1 MSETENL
8 LFEIGVE
15 ELPAS
20 YVDKALVALSDLF
33 EKHLQ
38 LARLQHAGVRVY
50 GTPRRLCAFVYDL
63 ATQQSNLTE
72 SVLGPA
78 VRIAFDNQGQP
89 TKAAIAFANKIGCNV
104 QELTRVDTP
113 KGVYL
118 AGERY
123 EPGSPA
129 TQVLSPMLA
138 DICAAIP
145 FRKSMRWGNGDATFG
160 RPVRWLIA
168 LLGGEI
174 VDVSFAGLRSGRI
187 TYGHRFLSP
196 DPIEIADAADYLE
209 LLRDAHVIVDPVE
222 RSELMMERLRE
233 ACEEANTTLIEDEM
247 LRAENTNLVE
257 EPHIIVGGFDEAF
270 LALPEQ
276 VIVAVA
282 KGHQRYFC
290 ARRDDGELAPMYLA
304 VAGTAIRP
312 DNIRLGNDRVMRAR
326 LADARFFFEE
336 DLKVPLQTRF
346 EQLSGIVFQ
355 KRLGSVQD
363 KVMRMEKLTS
373 LVGER
378 VEIDPS
384 TLADA
389 VRGAH
394 LCKCDLASL
403 MVGEF
408 PELQGQ
414 MGASYARGQG
424 HSELVAAVVSDHYQ
438 PKGAA
443 DSTAAHPASALVAIA
458 DRLDTLVG
466 CFAVGLSPTGTAD
479 PYALRRACLG
489 VLRTVLDHEFGLGIG
504 WMIERAYE
512 TLAGVNLDLTLA
524 QVQQRL
530 GDFFRDRLRGLLV
543 EHHAHDI
550 VDACIAAGSDVPTDV
565 RDRVVALEALTA
577 SVRSVAGEVFKRAT
591 NIAKEAPDGAPVNPL
606 KFGQKAHTTEVAV
619 FEALGQL
626 DVKLQNAHSNR
637 DYPAAF
643 GAIADFAPL
652 LEAFFTDVY
661 VMDEDLSVRENR
673 LRLMRSIS
681 EHCSR
686 IAHFNMLT

>member
-38 LARLQHAGVRVY
+38 LARLQHAGVRAY

-78 VRIAFDNQGQP
+78 VRIAFDNEGQP
-89 TKAAIAFANKIGCNV
+89 TKAAIAFANKIGCDV

-123 EPGSPA
+123 EPGRPA
-129 TQVLSPMLA
+129 TQILSPMLA
-138 DICAAIP
+138 EICAAIP
-145 FRKSMRWGNGDATFG
+145 FRKSMRWGDGDATFG
-160 RPVRWLIA
+160 RPVRWLVA
-168 LLGGEI
+168 LLGGELI
-174 VDVSFAGLRSGRI
+174 DVSFAGLRSGRV

-196 DPIEIADAADYLE
+196 DPIEITDAADYVE

-222 RSELMMERLRE
+222 RGELMMERLRE

-257 EPHIIVGGFDEAF
+257 KPHIIVGGFDEAF
-270 LALPEQ
+270 LALPQQ

-290 ARRDDGELAPMYLA
+290 ARRTDGELAPMYLA
-304 VAGTAIRP
+304 VAGTALRP

-336 DLKVPLQTRF
+336 DMKVPLQTRF
-346 EQLSGIVFQ
+346 DQLSGIVFQ

-373 LVGER
+373 HLGKRVGL
-378 VEIDPS
+378 DPS
-384 TLADA
+384 ALADA
-389 VRGAH
+389 VLGAH

-438 PKGAA
+438 PKGAG
-443 DSTAAHPASALVAIA
+443 DLTAAHPASALVAIA

-466 CFAVGLSPTGTAD
+466 CFAVGLSPTGAAD

-489 VLRTVLDHEFGLGIG
+489 VLRTVLDHDFGLEIG
-504 WMIERAYE
+504 WMIELAYE
-512 TLAGVNLDLTLA
+512 ALEGVKLDLTLA
-524 QVQQRL
+524 QVQQKL

-543 EHHAHDI
+543 EHHANDV
-550 VDACIAAGSDVPTDV
+550 VDACLAAGSDVPTDV
-565 RDRVVALEALTA
+565 RDRVEALEALTA
-577 SVRSVAGEVFKRAT
+577 SIRSVAGEVFKRAT

-606 KFGQKAHTTEVAV
+606 KFGPKAHTTEVAV

-626 DVKLQNAHSNR
+626 DVKLQNAHSSR

-661 VMDEDLSVRENR
+661 VMDDDLSVRENR